1 MSRGSPSVT
10 FMRSA
15 MIRIIASDGP
25 LAENGTMTVIG
36 CDGKFSASALPPNVS
51 IASAA
56 RTILRIQL
64 SLGPA
69 ARKLQLRV
77 VDRLMAIERARDR
90 RQRVFK
96 PCRAIEQ
103 QPPIIFRDAA
113 VGETLFVGGI
123 GCGALR
129 AQQQAFFARDFVQRS
144 RNFLIRH
151 RDGKTLALADGAE
164 DKKIPDRLRH
174 ADAGGDGV

>member
-1 MSRGSPSVT
+1 MPGADSVTGGGRAHRAPNAEPTARARCVFDEQGLASVT

-15 MIRIIASDGP
+15 IIRIIASDGP
-25 LAENGTMTVIG
+25 PAENGTMTVMG

-77 VDRLMAIERARDR
+77 VDRLMAVERARDR
-90 RQRVFK
+90 R
-96 PCRAIEQ
+96 
-103 QPPIIFRDAA
+103 
-113 VGETLFVGGI
+113 ET
-123 GCGALR
+123 
-129 AQQQAFFARDFVQRS
+129 
-144 RNFLIRH
+144 
-151 RDGKTLALADGAE
+151 
-164 DKKIPDRLRH
+164 
-174 ADAGGDGV
+174 